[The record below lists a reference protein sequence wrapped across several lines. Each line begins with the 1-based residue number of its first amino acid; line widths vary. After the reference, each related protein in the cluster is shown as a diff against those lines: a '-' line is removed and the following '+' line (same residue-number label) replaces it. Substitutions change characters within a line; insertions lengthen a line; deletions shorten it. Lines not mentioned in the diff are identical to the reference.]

1 MFWNTFISKFKV
13 NIRNRSLLFW
23 MLVFPIILSTLFKF
37 AFSNILKGEEFETI
51 TVAIVNNEAYEE
63 NTNFKALI
71 EELKKQKTESNNAV
85 FLNVMEAGEEGAKI
99 LLENDTV
106 TSYIILNPDITL
118 VTKTSGYQQT
128 VLKGILDEYQR
139 TSYNITTILSQDHTA
154 LSKGLLD
161 KIGEKNEYVK
171 DITDAK
177 GSQDISVIYFYSVIG
192 MVCMYACYL
201 GIYEVK
207 STQANLSTL
216 ACRNAVAPTGKWAK
230 FMAGMLACAVVQ
242 TIIFSI
248 LYVYMIYVLK
258 IDFGSQFGY
267 VLLTSIIGSLC
278 GLFLG
283 TFIGSISKA
292 GDGAKTG
299 IAIGIIMLFSVLSGM
314 MGTAV
319 KYLADTYLPFIRYI
333 NPVGLITD
341 SLYSL
346 YYYQT
351 HTRLWINLI
360 SLSVIGAILL
370 ISSLLLLRRKKYASI

>member
-51 TVAIVNNEAYEE
+51 TVAIVNNEAYE
-63 NTNFKALI
+63 NNINFKTFI
-71 EELKKQKTESNNAV
+71 EELKKQTVENSQAN
-85 FLNVMEAGEEGAKI
+85 FLKLIETGEEGAKT
-99 LLENDTV
+99 LLENDAV
-106 TSYIILNPDITL
+106 TSYILLNPDITL
-118 VTKTSGYQQT
+118 VTKTTGYQQT

-139 TSYNITTILSQDHTA
+139 TSFNLTTILSQDPTA
-154 LSKGLLD
+154 LAKGLLD
-161 KIGEKNEYVK
+161 GIENQNEYVV
-171 DITDAK
+171 DITDTK
-177 GSQDISVIYFYSVIG
+177 GSQDMSVIYFYSIIG

-216 ACRNAVAPTGKWAK
+216 ACRNSVAPTGKWSK
-230 FMAGMLACAVVQ
+230 FMAGILSCAVVQ
-242 TIIFSI
+242 TIIFTI
-248 LYVYMIYVLK
+248 LYLYMIYVLK
-258 IDFGSQFGY
+258 IDFGTQFGY
-267 VLLTSIIGSLC
+267 VAVTSIIGSLC

-283 TFIGSISKA
+283 TFIGSVSKA

-314 MGTAV
+314 MGTTV
-319 KYLADTYLPFIRYI
+319 KYLADTYLPFLRYI

-360 SLSVIGAILL
+360 SLSIIGAILL
-370 ISSLLLLRRKKYASI
+370 VSSLLLLRRKKYASI